1 MLQVRKSG
9 APGQD
14 TTPRHPLRPN
24 QSWQRVRVAIGVAG
38 VNFQF
43 AEVTM
48 TVVSFR
54 PGKSATVAYLEQTLS
69 EMITNALTAV
79 DGHRTMLLH
88 PNLSIS
94 GSLKAFVALHL
105 KAHNASSPPHIR
117 ERAERRLSQFLEEC
131 SIADKIRSSAP
142 RGSAVSAARLSPR
155 LPDVS
160 QLGEQ
165 FDKLRSEPKQ
175 YLLERFL
182 RPDPVATK

>member
-1 MLQVRKSG
+1 
-9 APGQD
+9 
-14 TTPRHPLRPN
+14 
-24 QSWQRVRVAIGVAG
+24 

-79 DGHRTMLLH
+79 DGHRTKLLH